1 MSVLPYAEL
10 NLDIEQYSN
19 VFQRCMLGF
28 HAFLQKFLHF
38 KYFIAQILTFAFV
51 MLALVDLA
59 FFSGQKFSSTHFSI
73 LSTAASCL
81 AKTRHYFG
89 RLLGPGQYFGSCC
102 RRWTTGSQLTTESW
116 HLPYFMLIRWQTIDW
131 EFHWDNLTTQFTS
144 NFLVTFNF
152 YSLSSFQSCWLDF
165 HF

>member
-59 FFSGQKFSSTHFSI
+59 FVSGQKFSSTHFSI
-73 LSTAASCL
+73 LSIAASCL

-102 RRWTTGSQLTTESW
+102 RRLTAWSQISAESG
-116 HLPYFMLIRWQTIDW
+116 HLLNIRLIR
-131 EFHWDNLTTQFTS
+131 
-144 NFLVTFNF
+144 
-152 YSLSSFQSCWLDF
+152 
-165 HF
+165 